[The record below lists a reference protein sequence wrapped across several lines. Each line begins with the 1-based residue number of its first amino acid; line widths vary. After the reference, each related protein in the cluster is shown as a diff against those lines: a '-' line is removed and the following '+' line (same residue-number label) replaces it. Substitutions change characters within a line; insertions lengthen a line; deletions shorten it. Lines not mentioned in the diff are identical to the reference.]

1 MSIMVGID
9 TIDATKYIGRQI
21 VKILSEQYD
30 FDYNSAIEF
39 LDFNTVKTDKT
50 DKTDKSVIK
59 EKSNIPLPFCGV
71 INKTCCYGIRLNY
84 GLYTQC
90 TNDCT
95 VYNTEFPLCQTCYKQ
110 SEKNSNGQPTY
121 GFITNRVE
129 QGINYRDPKGKAPI
143 TYANIMEKMN
153 ITRDAAEKAAKKVGL
168 VIPESE
174 FIIKKAQRGRPKK
187 DTTADDTASESSFI
201 ETDKKTEKKRGR
213 PKKNKDT
220 IDVNDIGNHML
231 KELVTQVKN
240 SEENNIENRESI
252 TENKE
257 DDDESDEAE
266 AVPIKLDKKN
276 ALGYKIVDTEKEAE
290 YLLTSDNQLYTPFT
304 HDLKGNWNAK
314 TKSIDI
320 VDSDDELFN

>member
-1 MSIMVGID
+1 MSIMVDIN

-39 LDFNTVKTDKT
+39 LDFNTIKTEKA
-50 DKTDKSVIK
+50 DKSIAK
-59 EKSNIPLPFCGV
+59 EKINIPLPFCGI
-71 INKTCCYGIRLNY
+71 INKKCCYGVRLNY

-110 SEKNSNGQPTY
+110 TEKNSNGKPTY
-121 GFITNRVE
+121 GYITARLE
-129 QGINYRDPKGKAPI
+129 EGINYRDPKGKAPI
-143 TYANIMEKMN
+143 VYANIMEKMN
-153 ITRDAAEKAAKKVGL
+153 ITRDAAEKAAKKIGL
-168 VIPESE
+168 IIPESE
-174 FIIKKAQRGRPKK
+174 FIIKKAARGRPKK
-187 DTTADDTASESSFI
+187 DTTADDTASECSF
-201 ETDKKTEKKRGR
+201 TDTEKKTEKKRGR
-213 PKKNKDT
+213 PKKNKDV
-220 IDVNDIGNHML
+220 IDVNDVSNNML
-231 KELVTQVKN
+231 KELVNYVKN
-240 SEENNIENRESI
+240 SEDEKILENEPIIEN
-252 TENKE
+252 KQ

-266 AVPIKLDKKN
+266 AIPIKLDKKN
-276 ALGYKIVDTEKEAE
+276 SIGYKIVDSEEEAD

-314 TKSIDI
+314 TKSIDL

>member
-1 MSIMVGID
+1 MSIMIGIE

-21 VKILSEQYD
+21 VKILSDEYK

-39 LDFNTVKTDKT
+39 LDFNTVKSDKI
-50 DKTDKSVIK
+50 DKPVLK
-59 EKSNIPLPFCGV
+59 EKGNIPLPFCGV
-71 INKTCCYGIRLNY
+71 INKNCCYGIRLNY

-90 TNDCT
+90 NNHIT
-95 VYNTEFPLCQTCYKQ
+95 VYNNEFPLCQTCYKQ
-110 SEKNSNGQPTY
+110 VEKNSNGEPTY
-121 GFITNRVE
+121 GYITNRIE
-129 QGINYRDPKGKAPI
+129 QGMNYRDPKGKVPI
-143 TYANIMEKMN
+143 SYANIMEKMN

-174 FIIKKAQRGRPKK
+174 FIIKKAIRGRPKK
-187 DTTADDTASESSFI
+187 DTTADDTASESSFT
-201 ETDKKTEKKRGR
+201 ETEKKTEKKRGR

-231 KELVTQVKN
+231 KELVNQVKN
-240 SEENNIENRESI
+240 SQENKIANIEPN

-257 DDDESDEAE
+257 DDEESHEAE

-276 ALGYKIVDTEKEAE
+276 TLGYKIVDTEQEAD

-304 HDLKGNWNAK
+304 HDLKGNWDIK
-314 TKSIDI
+314 TKSIEP